1 MVTKDPIMTQRVRKV
16 PKQFS
21 WVDQRLVRERRIA
34 GCTVQGAALYLFLV
48 TVADARGL
56 SFYADATIA
65 HYLGLDVAEL
75 EPARTSLIDA
85 DLLAY
90 KKPLYQVLSLD
101 THIAV
106 ARTSMDRPISLGDI
120 LKRAMEVKP

>member
-1 MVTKDPIMTQRVRKV
+1 MVTKEPIITQRVRKV

-34 GCTVQGAALYLFLV
+34 GCTAQGAALYLFLV

-56 SFYADATIA
+56 SFFADATIA
-65 HYLGLDVAEL
+65 QYLGLDAAGL
-75 EPARTSLIDA
+75 EAARTNLIGA
-85 DLLAY
+85 DLIAF

-101 THIAV
+101 ADVAV
-106 ARTSMDRPISLGDI
+106 ARTSMERPVSLGDI
-120 LKRAMEVKP
+120 FKKAMEGKP